1 MEPMIEISNATK
13 KYKETTALNKISL
26 IIEKNKITGLIG
38 RNGSGKTVLLKCIC
52 GLVSLTS
59 GSITIQVKKL
69 GADIEKPDNI
79 GAIIENPGFLNEFSG
94 YKNLEFLASI
104 HHKIGKK
111 DILKTLEL
119 VGLDSKS
126 KKKVGKYSLGMKQRL
141 GIAQAVM
148 ENPEILIFDEPTNG
162 LDNNG
167 VKEFRKLIL
176 QLKSEGKTIVMASH
190 NASDI
195 EMLCDI
201 VYELDGGILI
211 NTNPKNNISF

>member
-1 MEPMIEISNATK
+1 M
-13 KYKETTALNKISL
+13 
-26 IIEKNKITGLIG
+26 
-38 RNGSGKTVLLKCIC
+38 
-52 GLVSLTS
+52 
-59 GSITIQVKKL
+59 
-69 GADIEKPDNI
+69 
-79 GAIIENPGFLNEFSG
+79 
-94 YKNLEFLASI
+94 
-104 HHKIGKK
+104 
-111 DILKTLEL
+111 

-190 NASDI
+190 NAGDI

>member
-1 MEPMIEISNATK
+1 MPPF
-13 KYKETTALNKISL
+13 
-26 IIEKNKITGLIG
+26 IIRLEKRHIKNFGIG
-38 RNGSGKTVLLKCIC
+38 RIR
-52 GLVSLTS
+52 
-59 GSITIQVKKL
+59 
-69 GADIEKPDNI
+69 
-79 GAIIENPGFLNEFSG
+79 F
-94 YKNLEFLASI
+94 
-104 HHKIGKK
+104 KI
-111 DILKTLEL
+111 
-119 VGLDSKS
+119 

-190 NASDI
+190 NAGDI
-195 EMLCDI
+195 EILCDI